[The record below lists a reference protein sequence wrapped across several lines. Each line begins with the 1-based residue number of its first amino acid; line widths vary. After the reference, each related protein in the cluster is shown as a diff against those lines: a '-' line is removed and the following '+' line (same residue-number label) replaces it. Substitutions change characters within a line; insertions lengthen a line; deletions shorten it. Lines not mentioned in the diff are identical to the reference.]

1 MMQTH
6 NVSNRIRNHAAL
18 FIITKQA
25 LQDGVAPGVEICNL
39 VTINHDNDNDDD
51 NSGASPDGS
60 QWEKLPSFILLVLD
74 LQERTFAHESL
85 VRCLEDSLFGIRLFA
100 ALFVFSVLALN
111 EVVAP
116 IFLLKADLSTD
127 KQPIP
132 CRAHQI
138 ILLTSSTGC
147 L

>member
-1 MMQTH
+1 MQTH

-74 LQERTFAHESL
+74 LQERTFAHEVL
-85 VRCLEDSLFGIRLFA
+85 VALEDSLFGIRLFA
-100 ALFVFSVLALN
+100 ALFVFSVKALN

-116 IFLLKADLSTD
+116 KPLLEADLLTD
-127 KQPIP
+127 EQPIS
-132 CRAHQI
+132 CRAYQI
-138 ILLTSSTGC
+138 ILLHRPPAGC